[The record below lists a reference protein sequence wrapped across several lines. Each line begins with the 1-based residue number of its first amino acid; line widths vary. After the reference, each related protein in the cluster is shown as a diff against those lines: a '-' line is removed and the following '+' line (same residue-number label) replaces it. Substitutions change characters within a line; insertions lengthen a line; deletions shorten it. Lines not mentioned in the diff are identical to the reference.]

1 MFSQLRTRL
10 FLSSAVIVAIMV
22 GLIAFL
28 LLERGD
34 LNTQMA
40 EMTQLTTAAGRARE
54 LSLYVQYSAS
64 DASAYTLGHTEF
76 RPEYAKHAALF
87 AQVLAELQRM
97 GKAGLLDAA
106 ASADLDHIKETR
118 TTYDRAAQQLF
129 VAANANRNLPSP
141 ANQAQET
148 AAWDQTR
155 QIADQ
160 VDQETQALANRINE
174 AAQDR
179 QRVIADR
186 NRQLVSWALLAG
198 GLIVGLILLVQ
209 VFVARTVG
217 APLRGLTASVQRFAA
232 GDLATRVAVK
242 RRDEVGELASAFN
255 TMAATIQQQQGSL
268 VRLDIVE
275 AARAEA
281 EAARTQLASQLA
293 TIEEQRAVIRELSI
307 PVIPIDDRTMILP
320 LVGALDSTRLQ
331 QIQMRALHAMEH
343 STTRYLVLDITGVPV
358 IDSQVAQGLLQ
369 VVQATRLLGAKVLLV
384 GIRPEV
390 AQAIVGLGLSLPG
403 LRTYNDL
410 QSALSR
416 RSLNA
421 AWKGAA

>member
-1 MFSQLRTRL
+1 MFSQIRTRL
-10 FLSSAVIVAIMV
+10 FLSNAVILAIVV
-22 GLIAFL
+22 GLIAFVL
-28 LLERGD
+28 IERGD
-34 LNTQMA
+34 LNTHIA
-40 EMTQLTTAAGRARE
+40 ATTQLTTAAGRARE

-87 AQVLAELQRM
+87 AQILAELQRL

-106 ASADLDHIKETR
+106 VSTDLDHIKETR
-118 TTYDRAAQQLF
+118 TAYDRAAQQLF

-141 ANQAQET
+141 TNQAQER

-155 QIADQ
+155 LIADQ
-160 VDQETQALANRINE
+160 VDRETQALAGRINQ

-186 NRQLVSWALLAG
+186 NRRLINWALLAG
-198 GLIVGLILLVQ
+198 GMIVGLIVLVQ
-209 VFVARTVG
+209 VLVARTVG

-232 GDLATRVAVK
+232 GDLNTRVALN

-255 TMAATIQQQQGSL
+255 SMAATIQQQQGSL
-268 VRLDIVE
+268 VRLELVE

-281 EAARTQLASQLA
+281 EAARTQLAGQLA
-293 TIEEQRAVIRELSI
+293 TIEEQRTVIRELSI

-320 LVGALDSTRLQ
+320 LIGALDSTRLQ
-331 QIQMRALHAMEH
+331 HIQARALHAIER
-343 STTRYLVLDITGVPV
+343 SSARYLVLDITGVPV
-358 IDSQVAQGLLQ
+358 IDSQVAQSLLA
-369 VVQATRLLGAKVLLV
+369 VVQATRLLGARVLLV

-390 AQAIVGLGLSLPG
+390 AQAVVGLGLELSG
-403 LRTYNDL
+403 LATYRDL
-410 QSALSR
+410 QSALGSM
-416 RSLNA
+416 A
-421 AWKGAA
+421 AHRADE

>member
-1 MFSQLRTRL
+1 MFSQIRTRL
-10 FLSSAVIVAIMV
+10 FLSSAVIIAIVV
-22 GLIAFL
+22 GLIAFVL
-28 LLERGD
+28 IERGD
-34 LNTQMA
+34 LNTHIA
-40 EMTQLTTAAGRARE
+40 ATTQLTTAAGRARE

-87 AQVLAELQRM
+87 AQILAELQRM
-97 GKAGLLDAA
+97 GKAGLLDAV

-118 TTYDRAAQQLF
+118 TAYDR
-129 VAANANRNLPSP
+129 LPSP

-155 QIADQ
+155 LIADQ
-160 VDQETQALANRINE
+160 VDRETQALADRINQ

-186 NRQLVSWALLAG
+186 NRWLINWALLAG
-198 GLIVGLILLVQ
+198 GMLVGLIVLVQ
-209 VFVARTVG
+209 VLVARTVG

-232 GDLATRVAVK
+232 GDLSTRVAVK

-255 TMAATIQQQQGSL
+255 TMAATIQQQRGSL
-268 VRLDIVE
+268 VRLEIVE

-281 EAARTQLASQLA
+281 EAARTQLVGQLA

-307 PVIPIDDRTMILP
+307 PVIPIDDKTMILP

-331 QIQMRALHAMEH
+331 QIQARALHAMER
-343 STTRYLVLDITGVPV
+343 SSARYLVLDITGVPV
-358 IDSQVAQGLLQ
+358 IDSQVAQGLLA

-390 AQAIVGLGLSLPG
+390 AQAVVGLGLELSG
-403 LRTYNDL
+403 LATYRDL
-410 QSALSR
+410 QSALGSM
-416 RSLNA
+416 A
-421 AWKGAA
+421 ARKASG

>member
-28 LLERGD
+28 LIERGD
-34 LNTQMA
+34 LNTRMA

-87 AQVLAELQRM
+87 AQVLADLQRM
-97 GKAGLLDAA
+97 GKANLLDAA
-106 ASADLDHIKETR
+106 ANADLNRIKETR
-118 TTYDRAAQQLF
+118 TAYDRAAQQLF
-129 VAANANRNLPSP
+129 VAVNANRNLPSP

-155 QIADQ
+155 LMADQ
-160 VDQETQALANRINE
+160 VDQETGALADRINQAAQERE
-174 AAQDR
+174 AA
-179 QRVIADR
+179 IADR
-186 NRQLVSWALLAG
+186 NRRMVSWAFLAG
-198 GLIVGLILLVQ
+198 GVIVALIVLAQ
-209 VFVARTVG
+209 VLVARTVG
-217 APLRGLTASVQRFAA
+217 APLRTLTASVQRFAA
-232 GDLATRVAVK
+232 GDLGTRVAVR

-268 VRLDIVE
+268 VRLEIVE

-281 EAARTQLASQLA
+281 ETARAQLASQLA

-307 PVIPIDDRTMILP
+307 PVIPIDERIMILP
-320 LVGALDSTRLQ
+320 LIGALDSTRLQ
-331 QIQMRALHAMEH
+331 QIQLRALHAMER
-343 STTRYLVLDITGVPV
+343 SSARYLVLDITGVPV
-358 IDSQVAQGLLQ
+358 IDSQVAQGLLR
-369 VVQATRLLGAKVLLV
+369 VVQATGLLGARVLLV

-390 AQAIVGLGLSLPG
+390 AQAVVGLGLELGELS
-403 LRTYNDL
+403 TYRDL
-410 QSALSR
+410 QSALGSM
-416 RSLNA
+416 A
-421 AWKGAA
+421 ALTADR

>member
-1 MFSQLRTRL
+1 MFSQIRTRL
-10 FLSSAVIVAIMV
+10 FLSSAVIIAIVV
-22 GLIAFL
+22 GLIAFVL
-28 LLERGD
+28 IERGD
-34 LNTQMA
+34 LNTHIA
-40 EMTQLTTAAGRARE
+40 ATTQLTTAAGRARE

-87 AQVLAELQRM
+87 AQILAELQRM
-97 GKAGLLDAA
+97 GKAGLLDAV
-106 ASADLDHIKETR
+106 ASSDLDHIKETR
-118 TTYDRAAQQLF
+118 TAYDRAAQQLF

-155 QIADQ
+155 LIADQ
-160 VDQETQALANRINE
+160 VDRETQALADRINQ

-186 NRQLVSWALLAG
+186 NRRLINWALLAG
-198 GLIVGLILLVQ
+198 GMLVGLIVLVQ

-232 GDLATRVAVK
+232 GDLSTRVAVK

-255 TMAATIQQQQGSL
+255 TMAATIQQQRGSL
-268 VRLDIVE
+268 VRLEIVE

-281 EAARTQLASQLA
+281 EAARTQLANQLA

-320 LVGALDSTRLQ
+320 LVGALDSVRLQ
-331 QIQMRALHAMEH
+331 QIQARALHAMER
-343 STTRYLVLDITGVPV
+343 SSARYLVLDITGVPV
-358 IDSQVAQGLLQ
+358 IDSQVAQGLLA
-369 VVQATRLLGAKVLLV
+369 VVQATRLLGARVLLV

-390 AQAIVGLGLSLPG
+390 AQAVVGLGLELSG
-403 LRTYNDL
+403 LATYRDL
-410 QSALSR
+410 QSALGSMAVHEAGR
-416 RSLNA
+416 
-421 AWKGAA
+421 

>member
-1 MFSQLRTRL
+1 MFSQIRTRL
-10 FLSSAVIVAIMV
+10 FLSNAVILAIVV
-22 GLIAFL
+22 GLIAFVL
-28 LLERGD
+28 IERGD
-34 LNTQMA
+34 LNTHIA
-40 EMTQLTTAAGRARE
+40 ATTQLTTAAGRARE

-87 AQVLAELQRM
+87 AQILAELQRL

-106 ASADLDHIKETR
+106 VSTDLDHIKETR
-118 TTYDRAAQQLF
+118 TAYDRAAQQLF

-141 ANQAQET
+141 TNQAQER

-155 QIADQ
+155 LIADQ
-160 VDQETQALANRINE
+160 VDRETQALAGRINQ

-186 NRQLVSWALLAG
+186 NRRLINWALLAG
-198 GLIVGLILLVQ
+198 GMIVGLIVLVQ
-209 VFVARTVG
+209 VLVARTVG

-232 GDLATRVAVK
+232 GDLNTRVALN

-255 TMAATIQQQQGSL
+255 SMAATIQQQQGSL
-268 VRLDIVE
+268 VRLELVE

-281 EAARTQLASQLA
+281 EAARTQLAGQLA
-293 TIEEQRAVIRELSI
+293 TIEEQRTVIRELSI

-331 QIQMRALHAMEH
+331 NIQARAARDRALVCA
-343 STTRYLVLDITGVPV
+343 
-358 IDSQVAQGLLQ
+358 
-369 VVQATRLLGAKVLLV
+369 
-384 GIRPEV
+384 
-390 AQAIVGLGLSLPG
+390 LPG
-403 LRTYNDL
+403 ARHHRRAGDRQPGRSESSGGGAGDTPVGGQGAAGGHPPRGGASSGRAGPGVEWAGD
-410 QSALSR
+410 LSR
-416 RSLNA
+416 SPERVGEHGRA
-421 AWKGAA
+421 

>member
-10 FLSSAVIVAIMV
+10 FLSSAVIVAIIV

-40 EMTQLTTAAGRARE
+40 EMTQLATAAGRARE

-87 AQVLAELQRM
+87 AQVLADLQRM
-97 GKAGLLDAA
+97 GKANLLDAA
-106 ASADLDHIKETR
+106 ANADLNRIKETR
-118 TTYDRAAQQLF
+118 TAYDRAAQQLF
-129 VAANANRNLPSP
+129 VAVNANRNLPSP

-155 QIADQ
+155 LMADQ
-160 VDQETQALANRINE
+160 VDQETQALADRITQ
-174 AAQDR
+174 AAQER
-179 QRVIADR
+179 ERTIADR
-186 NRQLVSWALLAG
+186 NRRMVSSAFLAG
-198 GLIVGLILLVQ
+198 GMIIVLITLAQ
-209 VFVARTVG
+209 VLVARTVG
-217 APLRGLTASVQRFAA
+217 APLRALTASVQRFAA
-232 GDLATRVAVK
+232 GDLGTRVAVK
-242 RRDEVGELASAFN
+242 RRDEVGELSSAFN
-255 TMAATIQQQQGSL
+255 TMAATIQEQQGSL
-268 VRLDIVE
+268 VRLEIVE

-281 EAARTQLASQLA
+281 EAARTLLASQLA

-307 PVIPIDDRTMILP
+307 PVIPIDERIMILP

-331 QIQMRALHAMEH
+331 QIQVRALHAMER
-343 STTRYLVLDITGVPV
+343 SSARYLVLDITGVPV
-358 IDSQVAQGLLQ
+358 IDSQVAQGLLR
-369 VVQATRLLGAKVLLV
+369 VVQATGLLGARVLLV

-390 AQAIVGLGLSLPG
+390 AQAVVRLGLDLDELS
-403 LRTYNDL
+403 TYRDL
-410 QSALSR
+410 QSALGSM
-416 RSLNA
+416 A
-421 AWKGAA
+421 AR

>member
-1 MFSQLRTRL
+1 MFSQIRTRL
-10 FLSSAVIVAIMV
+10 FLSSAVIIVIVV
-22 GLIAFL
+22 GLIAFVL
-28 LLERGD
+28 IERGD
-34 LNTQMA
+34 LNTHIA
-40 EMTQLTTAAGRARE
+40 ATTQLTTAAGRARE

-87 AQVLAELQRM
+87 ARILAELQRM

-106 ASADLDHIKETR
+106 ASTNLDHIKETR
-118 TTYDRAAQQLF
+118 TAYDRAAQQLF
-129 VAANANRNLPSP
+129 VAVNANRNLPSP
-141 ANQAQET
+141 ENQAQET

-155 QIADQ
+155 LIADQ
-160 VDQETQALANRINE
+160 VDRETQALADRINQ
-174 AAQDR
+174 ATQDR

-186 NRQLVSWALLAG
+186 NRQLVNWALLAG
-198 GLIVGLILLVQ
+198 GMIVGLIVLVQ
-209 VFVARTVG
+209 VLVARTVG

-232 GDLATRVAVK
+232 GDLSTRVAVN

-255 TMAATIQQQQGSL
+255 TMAATIQQQRGSL
-268 VRLDIVE
+268 VRLEIVE

-331 QIQMRALHAMEH
+331 QIQTRALHAMEH
-343 STTRYLVLDITGVPV
+343 SSARYLVLDITGVPV
-358 IDSQVAQGLLQ
+358 IDSQVAQGLLA
-369 VVQATRLLGAKVLLV
+369 VVQATRLLGARVLLV

-390 AQAIVGLGLSLPG
+390 AQAVVGLGLELSG
-403 LRTYNDL
+403 LATYRDL
-410 QSALSR
+410 QSALGSM
-416 RSLNA
+416 A
-421 AWKGAA
+421 AHGAGG

>member
-1 MFSQLRTRL
+1 MFSQIRTRL
-10 FLSSAVIVAIMV
+10 FLSSAVILAIVV
-22 GLIAFL
+22 GLIAFVL
-28 LLERGD
+28 IERGD
-34 LNTQMA
+34 LNTHIA
-40 EMTQLTTAAGRARE
+40 ATTQLTTAAGRARE

-87 AQVLAELQRM
+87 AQILAELQRL

-106 ASADLDHIKETR
+106 VSTDLDHIKETR
-118 TTYDRAAQQLF
+118 TAYDRAAQQLF

-141 ANQAQET
+141 TNQAQER

-155 QIADQ
+155 LIADQ
-160 VDQETQALANRINE
+160 VDRETQALAGRINQ

-186 NRQLVSWALLAG
+186 NRRLINWALLAG
-198 GLIVGLILLVQ
+198 GMIVGLIVLVQ
-209 VFVARTVG
+209 VLVARTVG

-232 GDLATRVAVK
+232 GDLNTRVALN

-255 TMAATIQQQQGSL
+255 SMAATIQQQQGSL
-268 VRLDIVE
+268 VRLELVE

-281 EAARTQLASQLA
+281 EAARTQLAGQLA
-293 TIEEQRAVIRELSI
+293 TIEEQRTVIRELSI

-331 QIQMRALHAMEH
+331 HIQARALHAIER
-343 STTRYLVLDITGVPV
+343 SSARYLVLDITGVPV
-358 IDSQVAQGLLQ
+358 IDSQVAQSLLA
-369 VVQATRLLGAKVLLV
+369 VVQATRLLGARVLLV

-390 AQAIVGLGLSLPG
+390 AQAVVGLGLELSG
-403 LRTYNDL
+403 LATYRDL
-410 QSALSR
+410 QSALGSM
-416 RSLNA
+416 A
-421 AWKGAA
+421 AHRADE